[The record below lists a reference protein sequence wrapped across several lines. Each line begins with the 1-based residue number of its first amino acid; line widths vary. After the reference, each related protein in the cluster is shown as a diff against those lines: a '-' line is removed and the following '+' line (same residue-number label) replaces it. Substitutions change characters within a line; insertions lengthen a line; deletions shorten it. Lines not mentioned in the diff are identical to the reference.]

1 MKFII
6 NIVILTFVF
15 SCTKTQNEEKKE
27 FISREYFSVSEF
39 SKKIDSLKS
48 SDVKADSLI
57 PMMPK
62 EEKRLNKNYF
72 QGSIHFLI
80 LNEHNSYYVI
90 KSLEPQISMCGVSSE
105 LSKQDSLAY
114 ISNSNQITDRIQP
127 IKTSEITKI
136 LKKHRSAI
144 LNSYNNSPLTISFA
158 LKKDTLKGPTV
169 YNIISFME
177 KDKMQLYTFRR
188 MNEYELIK
196 AK

>member
-1 MKFII
+1 MKLII
-6 NIVILTFVF
+6 NIVFLTFIF
-15 SCTKTQNEEKKE
+15 SCTKTQKEEKKE
-27 FISREYFSVSEF
+27 FISKEYFSVSEF
-39 SKKIDSLKS
+39 IKKIDSLQS
-48 SDVKADSLI
+48 NAVKADSLI

-80 LNEHNSYYVI
+80 LDEDNSYYVI
-90 KSLEPQISMCGVSSE
+90 KSLEPQILMCGVSSV

-136 LKKHRSAI
+136 LEKHKSAI
-144 LNSYNNSPLTISFA
+144 LNSHSNSPLIISFA
-158 LKKDTLKGPTV
+158 LKKDTLKGPTA

>member
-1 MKFII
+1 MKFIL
-6 NIVILTFVF
+6 NIVFLTFVF

-48 SDVKADSLI
+48 NAAKADSLI
-57 PMMPK
+57 PIIPK

-80 LNEHNSYYVI
+80 LDEHNSYYVI
-90 KSLEPQISMCGVSSE
+90 NSLEPQISMCGVSPEHSE
-105 LSKQDSLAY
+105 QDSLAY
-114 ISNSNQITDRIQP
+114 ISNSNQITDKIKP

-136 LKKHRSAI
+136 LKKHKPAI
-144 LNSYNNSPLTISFA
+144 LHSYNNSPLIISFA

>member
-6 NIVILTFVF
+6 NIVFLTFVF
-15 SCTKTQNEEKKE
+15 SCTRTQKEEKKE

-48 SDVKADSLI
+48 NAVKADSLI

-62 EEKRLNKNYF
+62 EEKRLNNDYF

-80 LNEHNSYYVI
+80 LDEDNSYYAI
-90 KSLEPQISMCGVSSE
+90 NSLEPQISMCGVSPE
-105 LSKQDSLAY
+105 LSKQDSLDY
-114 ISNSNQITDRIQP
+114 ISNSNQITDKIKP

-136 LKKHRSAI
+136 LKKHKSAI
-144 LNSYNNSPLTISFA
+144 LNSYNNSPLIISFA

-169 YNIISFME
+169 YNIINFME